1 MIYSIRCVINTLLNM
16 SEIDSTINRLLPL
29 LYANLAHNTC
39 DENVIPEP
47 ASEPAGL
54 FDRMMRQ
61 AQGEDD
67 AEADEDEEE
76 DDDERTVTL
85 DEDDNVRV
93 TIVNNYGA
101 MTFSEPLTDMNNTYA
116 VSGGELLGRISEL
129 SMVIEHDDL
138 YTGDYVRLYE
148 LLTGLVTN
156 L

>member
-1 MIYSIRCVINTLLNM
+1 M

-39 DENVIPEP
+39 VDNVIPEP
-47 ASEPAGL
+47 AKEPTGL
-54 FDRMMRQ
+54 FDRMMQ
-61 AQGEDD
+61 SC
-67 AEADEDEEE
+67 EE
-76 DDDERTVTL
+76 DDEGDEETEQDDRERTVTF
-85 DEDDNVRV
+85 DDDDNVQV
-93 TIVNNYGA
+93 TIIGDTGA
-101 MTFSEPLTDMNNTYA
+101 MTFSEPQTDINYMCA

>member
-1 MIYSIRCVINTLLNM
+1 M

-29 LYANLAHNTC
+29 LYTNLAPDTC
-39 DENVIPEP
+39 ADNVIPEP
-47 ASEPAGL
+47 TTEPAGL
-54 FDRMMRQ
+54 FDRMMRFV
-61 AQGEDD
+61 ED
-67 AEADEDEEE
+67 DEDEDDEE
-76 DDDERTVTL
+76 TEQDDGERTVTL
-85 DEDDNVRV
+85 DEDDNVQV
-93 TIVNNYGA
+93 TIVSDYGA
-101 MTFSEPLTDMNNTYA
+101 MTFSDSITDMNNTYA

>member
-1 MIYSIRCVINTLLNM
+1 M

-29 LYANLAHNTC
+29 LYTNLASDVC
-39 DENVIPEP
+39 VDNVIPEP
-47 ASEPAGL
+47 ATEPAGL
-54 FDRMMRQ
+54 FDRMMR
-61 AQGEDD
+61 EDEED
-67 AEADEDEEE
+67 EDDEDE
-76 DDDERTVTL
+76 DCARTVTL
-85 DEDDNVRV
+85 DADDNLHI
-93 TIVNNYGA
+93 TIDGDTGA
-101 MTFSEPLTDMNNTYA
+101 MTFSEPMTDMNNTYA

>member
-1 MIYSIRCVINTLLNM
+1 M
-16 SEIDSTINRLLPL
+16 ESTINRLLPL
-29 LYANLAHNTC
+29 LYTNIVLDKC

-47 ASEPAGL
+47 VSEPAGL
-54 FDRMMRQ
+54 FQRMMRQ
-61 AQGEDD
+61 DDD
-67 AEADEDEEE
+67 AEAEDEE
-76 DDDERTVTL
+76 DAGARTVTL
-85 DEDDNVRV
+85 DDDDNVQV
-93 TIVNNYGA
+93 TIVSDYGA

>member
-1 MIYSIRCVINTLLNM
+1 MIELIRCVVNILLNM
-16 SEIDSTINRLLPL
+16 SEMDSTINRLLPL

-47 ASEPAGL
+47 AGL
-54 FDRMMRQ
+54 FDRMMQ
-61 AQGEDD
+61 SGEEYEED
-67 AEADEDEEE
+67 ADEDGA
-76 DDDERTVTL
+76 RTVTL
-85 DEDDNVRV
+85 DAADNLHI
-93 TIVNNYGA
+93 TIDGDTGA
-101 MTFSEPLTDMNNTYA
+101 MTFSEPLTYMNNTYA

-148 LLTGLVTN
+148 ILTGLVTN

>member
-1 MIYSIRCVINTLLNM
+1 M

-29 LYANLAHNTC
+29 LYTNLAYDTC
-39 DENVIPEP
+39 VDNVIPEP
-47 ASEPAGL
+47 ATEPAGL
-54 FDRMMRQ
+54 FDRMMR
-61 AQGEDD
+61 EDKGD
-67 AEADEDEEE
+67 DEDE
-76 DDDERTVTL
+76 DCARTVTL
-85 DEDDNVRV
+85 DEDDNVQV
-93 TIVNNYGA
+93 TIVSDYGA

-148 LLTGLVTN
+148 ILTGLVTN

>member
-1 MIYSIRCVINTLLNM
+1 M
-16 SEIDSTINRLLPL
+16 DSTINRLLPL
-29 LYANLAHNTC
+29 LYTNIVLDKC

-47 ASEPAGL
+47 VSEPAGL

-61 AQGEDD
+61 DDD
-67 AEADEDEEE
+67 AEDEDEE
-76 DDDERTVTL
+76 DAGARTVTL
-85 DEDDNVRV
+85 DDDDNVQV
-93 TIVNNYGA
+93 TIVSDYGA

>member
-1 MIYSIRCVINTLLNM
+1 M
-16 SEIDSTINRLLPL
+16 SEMDSTINRLLPL
-29 LYANLAHNTC
+29 LYNNLAHDTC
-39 DENVIPEP
+39 VDNVIPEP
-47 ASEPAGL
+47 ASEPDGL
-54 FDRMMRQ
+54 SDRMMQ
-61 AQGEDD
+61 SGE
-67 AEADEDEEE
+67 EYE
-76 DDDERTVTL
+76 DDDEDEDCARTVTL
-85 DEDDNVRV
+85 DADDNLNI
-93 TIVNNYGA
+93 TIDGDTGA